1 MSHTTANRPI
11 SPVLEQIAKQHLL
24 VDSLVEQGRDSLDFK
39 DLHVAGIRAALEA
52 AYLAGQ
58 QSRASKPIPAG
69 AKAGTA
75 LAAYH
80 AAAGRIQ
87 ALLGRLQADLDAHAK
102 TAAAKPENWGYAG
115 DLGRVES
122 VLLTAI
128 QPNSQ

>member
-1 MSHTTANRPI
+1 MSHAKANHPA
-11 SPVLEQIAKQHLL
+11 SQVLEQIAKQHLL
-24 VDSLVEQGRDSLDFK
+24 VDSLVEQGSDSLDFK

-115 DLGRVES
+115 DLGRVEAAL
-122 VLLTAI
+122 VDIAQLA
-128 QPNSQ
+128 SQ